1 MRKFDFW
8 KRDWFLGVA
17 VVIAV
22 ALFARFGDLVPNL
35 ERQAYDLGV
44 ALVAHSEIGRA
55 SCRERV

>member
-22 ALFARFGDLVPNL
+22 ALFARFGVVPSG
-35 ERQAYDLGV
+35 ERK
-44 ALVAHSEIGRA
+44 AHDMQLSEIRA
-55 SCRERV
+55 